1 MCKDGKTM
9 CKQRHKF
16 TRELDLKASKQ
27 WTMPRND
34 DCISMN

>member
-16 TRELDLKASKQ
+16 TRELNLKVESK
-27 WTMPRND
+27 
-34 DCISMN
+34 